1 MNFNHY
7 RYLVLLI
14 VLHPLGAHGEN
25 QDVTVVKSSD
35 SNNTE
40 VQFSIVNEGKYLSS
54 NLSYIILP

>member
-40 VQFSIVNEGKYLSS
+40 VQFSIVNEGKY
-54 NLSYIILP
+54 IIS